1 MYDKLLL
8 FNVLKIYIKF
18 KFWKIYKVVEYFKF
32 FDMKNFLYVLYWC
45 EFNFGFVLSKYLI

>member
-45 EFNFGFVLSKYLI
+45 VFNFGFVLLKNLI